1 MMRGSSLPRAVWL
14 LGWVSLATDASS
26 EAIYPLL
33 PFFLTTVLGAGAL
46 SLGIVEGAAEAVN
59 SLLKIVAGRW
69 SDRSIR
75 RRPLVLV
82 GYAISSAVRPL
93 MSVAGS
99 AGHVFAVRFVDRI
112 GKGIRSAPRDALL
125 ATLATSATRGRVFG
139 FHRGMDHAGAI
150 LGPILASLFLLWQP
164 GQYRTLFALAVIPA
178 VVAVVLILLVRE
190 PPAGERTPATT
201 AAGHLAGTDVSF
213 PRALRTFLVV
223 VALFTIG
230 NSTDA
235 YLLLRLTEAAG
246 GVEMVPLMWAGLHV
260 VKASASFVAPGWSDR
275 IGRRRVIGLGWMVY
289 ALVYLGFAVSSSLSA
304 LLGWFL
310 LYGLYFG
317 CAEGTEKALVAD
329 LAPPSVRGT
338 AFGIYTAVQG
348 LGVLVASLL
357 FGLLWTLGGPRV
369 AFLMGSALA
378 IVATGAL
385 FAFVSE
391 PAVVSDAIRE
401 PEPPG
406 ALDPPHSRTL
416 EPPNL

>member
-1 MMRGSSLPRAVWL
+1 MRGSSLPRAVWL

-69 SDRSIR
+69 SDRFTR

-99 AGHVFAVRFVDRI
+99 PGHVFAVRFVDRI

-125 ATLATSATRGRVFG
+125 ATLATEATRGRVFG

-190 PPAGERTPATT
+190 PPAREGTPAPT
-201 AAGHLAGTDVSF
+201 AARDPAGTAVSF
-213 PRALRTFLVV
+213 PRALRTFLLV

-246 GVEMVPLMWAGLHV
+246 SVEMVPLMWAGLHV

-304 LLGWFL
+304 LLAWFL

-329 LAPPSVRGT
+329 LAPPSVRGI

-369 AFLMGSALA
+369 AFLIGSALA
-378 IVATGAL
+378 ILATGAL

-391 PAVVSDAIRE
+391 PKVASDAVRE
-401 PEPPG
+401 PENPG
-406 ALDPPHSRTL
+406 
-416 EPPNL
+416 PPNP

>member
-1 MMRGSSLPRAVWL
+1 MPRAVWL

-33 PFFLTTVLGAGAL
+33 PFFLTSVLGASAL

-59 SLLKIVAGRW
+59 SILRIFAGRW
-69 SDRSIR
+69 SDWSAR
-75 RRPLVLV
+75 RRPLVLA
-82 GYAISSAVRPL
+82 GYAISSSARPL

-99 AGHVFAVRFVDRI
+99 AGQVFAVRFVDRI
-112 GKGIRSAPRDALL
+112 GKGIRGAPRDALL
-125 ATLATSATRGRVFG
+125 ATLATAATRGRVFG

-150 LGPILASLFLLWQP
+150 LGPILATLFLLWQP
-164 GQYRTLFALAVIPA
+164 GQYRLLFALAVIPGILA
-178 VVAVVLILLVRE
+178 VLLILLVRE
-190 PPAGERTPATT
+190 PPAIRGTPATT
-201 AAGHLAGTDVSF
+201 APSDRPGAAAAP
-213 PRALRTFLVV
+213 PRELRTFLLI

-235 YLLLRLTEAAG
+235 YLLLRLTETAG
-246 GVEMVPLMWAGLHV
+246 SVEMVPLMWAGLHV

-275 IGRRRVIGLGWMVY
+275 IGRRRVIGLGWIVY

-304 LLGWFL
+304 LLAWFL

-338 AFGIYTAVQG
+338 AFGVYTAVQG
-348 LGVLVASLL
+348 LGVLFASLL
-357 FGLLWTLGGPRV
+357 FGLLWTLYGPRV
-369 AFLMGSALA
+369 AFLVGSALA
-378 IVATGAL
+378 VLATGAL

-391 PAVVSDAIRE
+391 PTQRPEALGE
-401 PEPPG
+401 PANP
-406 ALDPPHSRTL
+406 
-416 EPPNL
+416 